1 MIRHAKLSDL
11 HQVRYLAQTSF
22 APYAVGMGQ
31 QAAPMSA
38 DFRDLAEEGR
48 LYVYMVE
55 NAVRGFITFHIDGP
69 DVHVEAMAV
78 SAKFRRQGIGRSM
91 LDYADKE
98 GLKAGCRRVILY
110 TNVLMFENI
119 AYYLGKGFQ
128 ETDRRE
134 EEGFDRVYFE
144 RYLR

>member
-11 HQVRYLAQTSF
+11 HQVRYLAQVSF
-22 APYAVGMGQ
+22 APYATSMGRQ
-31 QAAPMSA
+31 PAPISA
-38 DFRDLAEEGR
+38 DFRDLAEDGK
-48 LYVYMVE
+48 LFVFMIE
-55 NAVRGFITFHIDGP
+55 NAVRGFIIFHINGP

-78 SAKFRRQGIGRSM
+78 ASKFRRQGIGRSL

-98 GLKAGCRRVILY
+98 GLKNGCRRVVLY

-119 AYYLGKGFQ
+119 AYYLGKGFL

-134 EEGFDRVYFE
+134 EEGHDKVYFE
-144 RYLR
+144 RYLK